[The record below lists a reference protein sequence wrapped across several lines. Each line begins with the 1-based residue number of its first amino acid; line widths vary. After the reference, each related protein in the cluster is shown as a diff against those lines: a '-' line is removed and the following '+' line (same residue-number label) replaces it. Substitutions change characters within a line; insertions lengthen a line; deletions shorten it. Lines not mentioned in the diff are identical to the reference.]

1 MSAQIADLPLHA
13 PASLCLR
20 QGRPQERGGKCPP
33 WKLRCQKL
41 FMFISRNL
49 IPDSIFISSV
59 TFSAHFLYGPLQ
71 QIKKQLTVTL
81 KFRNERLSKYYR
93 QNTNVTI

>member
-1 MSAQIADLPLHA
+1 MVKNKQSNLIASVKMQNIGVINKYTINHKA
-13 PASLCLR
+13 H
-20 QGRPQERGGKCPP
+20 
-33 WKLRCQKL
+33 
-41 FMFISRNL
+41 ISRNL